1 MDIFNSA
8 PQCRQIHGF
17 CHYASPILWRTVVAV
32 IVLQLDLQQPVLSVP
47 ITTDVVSSNL
57 EQGEVYN
64 IMW

>member
-1 MDIFNSA
+1 MVIVI
-8 PQCRQIHGF
+8 IH
-17 CHYASPILWRTVVAV
+17 HLWGTVVAV

-64 IMW
+64 IMS